1 MTAAT
6 GTRDEVRPG
15 RRVRVAR
22 VIARLN
28 VGGPAHHVSILS
40 GRLDP
45 ERYETLLLAGRLGRG
60 EGSFE
65 ELAERHGASVQY
77 VDGLA
82 PELDAAGDAHAL
94 RSLAATMRRYRPDIV
109 HTHTAKAGTL
119 GRLAAR
125 LALGPRPIVVHTYH
139 GHVLT
144 GYFGP
149 AKTAAFRTVE
159 RALAPMSDR
168 LIGVS
173 QATVDELVALRIAR
187 RARFSVIPIGLDLDA
202 FLDAEDAD
210 GAAFRDEIGAGP
222 DDVLAVFAGRLAP
235 IKRVDVLL
243 EALVVAREQAPA
255 LRLAIVGDGELRE
268 ALEAQ
273 ARALGLGEAVRFCG
287 FRGDLPHIAAACDL
301 AVLSSDNEG
310 TPVALIEA
318 AAAAR
323 PAVSTRVGGV
333 ADIVRPETGLVVAP
347 GDAAGLGA
355 AMARLASDRGLRER
369 MGAAARDHV
378 RERYRAERLVRD
390 IDELYAGLLAA
401 RRRS

>member
-1 MTAAT
+1 MIAAA
-6 GTRDEVRPG
+6 GARDAARPA
-15 RRVRVAR
+15 RKVRVLR

-65 ELAERHGASVQY
+65 QLAERHGASVQY

-82 PELDAAGDAHAL
+82 PELDAAGDSRAL

-139 GHVLT
+139 GHVLA

-159 RALAPMSDR
+159 RALAPLSDR
-168 LIGVS
+168 LVGVS

-187 RARFSVIPIGLDLDA
+187 RTRFSVIPIGLDLDA
-202 FLDAEDAD
+202 FLEAEGAD
-210 GAAFRDEIGAGP
+210 GAGFRAEVGAGP

-243 EALVVAREQAPA
+243 EALAVAREQAPA
-255 LRLAIVGDGELRE
+255 LRLAIVGDGELRGE
-268 ALEAQ
+268 LEAH
-273 ARALGLGEAVRFCG
+273 ARELGLDEAVAFCG
-287 FRGDLPHIAAACDL
+287 FRSDLPRIAAACDL

-318 AAAAR
+318 GAAAR
-323 PAVSTRVGGV
+323 PAVSTDVGGV
-333 ADIVRPETGLVVAP
+333 ADIVRPETGLLVAP

-355 AMARLASDRGLRER
+355 AMGRLATDRGLREH
-369 MGAAARDHV
+369 MGRAARAHV

-390 IDELYAGLLAA
+390 VDALYGELLAA